1 MSLAAVEELI
11 ESEKALISALDADD
25 AGAIERETQ
34 AFRTALERL
43 RPLLKSSDASL
54 LAPRAREAR
63 ELADAARV
71 RVAFLADA
79 TRRRIEM
86 LAAATGRPQ
95 SATLYSSQGRLRA

>member
-1 MSLAAVEELI
+1 MSLAAVEDLI

-25 AGAIERETQ
+25 VGAIERETQ

-43 RPLLKSSDASL
+43 VPPRESSRPPLV
-54 LAPRAREAR
+54 APRAREAL

-79 TRRRIEM
+79 TRRRIET
-86 LAAATGRPQ
+86 LAAATGQ
-95 SATLYSSQGRLRA
+95 SRGAALYGSHGRLRV